1 MKKIIAVGNAGGNI
15 ADSIRKQGIGVRDAE
30 FVYYDTDTESLY
42 KHGKKEDTHILL
54 PKEANA
60 EEHFDASLNG
70 VDTLIITAG
79 LGGNTGSIYA
89 PCIAW
94 SSEDMNVENVIAF
107 VSMPFTLEG
116 EDKRAIAMESLE
128 NLKNLCDEVIVQEND
143 KLDGELGITD
153 MDAALC
159 YKYAEMSKR
168 QKSNQK

>member
-1 MKKIIAVGNAGGNI
+1 MKKIVAIGNAGGNI
-15 ADSIRKQGIGVRDAE
+15 ADSIRKQGIGVGDAE
-30 FVYYDTDTESLY
+30 FVYYDTDKESLY
-42 KHGKKEDTHILL
+42 MHGRETDTHILL
-54 PKEANA
+54 PEEAKA
-60 EEHFDASLNG
+60 EEYFNGVLNG
-70 VDTLIITAG
+70 VETLIITAG
-79 LGGNTGSIYA
+79 LSGKTGGTYA
-89 PCIAW
+89 LCAAW

-153 MDAALC
+153 MDADLC

>member
-70 VDTLIITAG
+70 VDTLII
-79 LGGNTGSIYA
+79 LLDS
-89 PCIAW
+89 
-94 SSEDMNVENVIAF
+94 
-107 VSMPFTLEG
+107 
-116 EDKRAIAMESLE
+116 
-128 NLKNLCDEVIVQEND
+128 EVIQVAFMHLVSHGLV
-143 KLDGELGITD
+143 KI
-153 MDAALC
+153 
-159 YKYAEMSKR
+159 
-168 QKSNQK
+168 

>member
-107 VSMPFTLEG
+107 V
-116 EDKRAIAMESLE
+116 
-128 NLKNLCDEVIVQEND
+128 
-143 KLDGELGITD
+143 LD
-153 MDAALC
+153 AVHA
-159 YKYAEMSKR
+159 
-168 QKSNQK
+168 